1 MSRKKLAAEQT
12 VTKLRQIEVSLA
24 QGKKTAIACK
34 EVDPTDQSN
43 RLKRDLVLQALDRA
57 LALRNPPPDCIHH
70 TDRGSQYCSHDYQRR
85 LQQLGFNVSMSG
97 KGNCYD
103 NAAVET
109 FFKTIK
115 AELICGAFGRPVSKS
130 HKPSFNTST
139 ASTTSAAD
147 IQQQEAYHL
156 LHSNDKPPKREP
168 NAELIG
174 DKSTAAVQI
183 ARFSPEISWPSC
195 RHLQHIQR
203 PTPSDQPQHTP

>member
-115 AELICGAFGRPVSKS
+115 AELIWRRIWATREQVTQALFQYINCFYNIRRRHSATGGVS
-130 HKPSFNTST
+130 PITFERQ
-139 ASTTSAAD
+139 AA
-147 IQQQEAYHL
+147 
-156 LHSNDKPPKREP
+156 
-168 NAELIG
+168 
-174 DKSTAAVQI
+174 
-183 ARFSPEISWPSC
+183 
-195 RHLQHIQR
+195 
-203 PTPSDQPQHTP
+203 